1 MADSIGQ
8 QPHWRQYLP
17 MLKAQQQVLEAGH
30 ECELSHCDGGLIGD
44 GGEGGPGGGLG
55 PFLMG
60 NEGSMLMPHFPSSDF
75 DPNCSIRM

>member
-1 MADSIGQ
+1 
-8 QPHWRQYLP
+8 

-30 ECELSHCDGGLIGD
+30 ECELSHCDGGSM
-44 GGEGGPGGGLG
+44 GGEGGFGGLG

-75 DPNCSIRM
+75 DPNRSIRMKPFSPQLGPQEFFTIQ